1 MGMVTV
7 RSAKEWM
14 EQFGEDRAPTAVT
27 IGNFDG
33 VHRGHQK
40 ILRSVIERA
49 RAGGWTSAV
58 LTFDPHPVRVL
69 RGDNG
74 PHLLNTLEQRLREF
88 EAIGIGATLV
98 LRFDE
103 ALARHSPEEF
113 VRKFLCATLRARCV
127 MVGENFRFG
136 HRQAGDAKHLAE
148 YGHEMGFVV
157 ALVEPVTQD
166 GVIVSSTAIRQAL
179 REGRVAEARAMLG
192 RPYALDGRVATG
204 NGMGRKL
211 VVPTLNLET
220 PQEMLPKMGV
230 YATEVAVKGAS
241 YRAVTNVGMRPT
253 FDGKRLAIES
263 HLFGFAETVTE
274 GRMEVR
280 FWERIR
286 DEKKFSGP
294 EELKAQILRDV
305 EAAREYFSRA
315 TSQRD

>member
-7 RSAKEWM
+7 RSAKEWA
-14 EQFGEDRAPTAVT
+14 EKFGEERAPTAVT

-33 VHRGHQK
+33 VHLGHQK

-49 RAGGWTSAV
+49 RAGGCMSSV

-74 PHLLNTLEQRLREF
+74 PYLLSTLDQRLREF
-88 EAIGIGATLV
+88 EAIGIDITLV
-98 LRFDE
+98 LQFDE

-113 VRKFLCATLRARCV
+113 SRKFLCATLRARCV

-136 HRQAGDAKHLAE
+136 HKQAGDVKHLAE
-148 YGHEMGFVV
+148 YGREMGFEV
-157 ALVEPVTQD
+157 ALVEPVMQD
-166 GVIVSSTAIRQAL
+166 GVVVSSTAIRQAL
-179 REGRVAEARAMLG
+179 REGRITEARAMLG
-192 RPYALDGRVATG
+192 RPYELAGRIVPGTG
-204 NGMGRKL
+204 TGRKF

-230 YATEVAVKGAS
+230 YATEVTVERAS
-241 YRAVTNVGMRPT
+241 YQAVTNVGMRPT

-263 HLFGFAETVTE
+263 HLFGFSDTVTE
-274 GRMEVR
+274 GLMEVR
-280 FWERIR
+280 FWVRIR
-286 DEKKFSGP
+286 DEQKFSGP

-305 EAAREYFSRA
+305 AAAKDFFSRA
-315 TSQRD
+315 KK

>member
-7 RSAKEWM
+7 RSAEGWA
-14 EQFGEDRAPTAVT
+14 ERFGEDRTPTAVT

-49 RAGGWTSAV
+49 RAGNWMSAV

-74 PHLLNTLEQRLREF
+74 PYMLTTLKQRLQEF
-88 EAIGIGATLV
+88 EAIGIDATLV
-98 LRFDE
+98 LQFDE
-103 ALARHSPEEF
+103 ALAHHSPEEF
-113 VRKFLCATLRARCV
+113 ARKFLCATLRARCV

-136 HRQAGDAKHLAE
+136 HRQAGDVKHLAE
-148 YGHEMGFVV
+148 YGQEMGFEV
-157 ALVEPVTQD
+157 ALVEPVMQD
-166 GVIVSSTAIRQAL
+166 GAVVSSTAIRLAL
-179 REGRVAEARAMLG
+179 REGRVAEAREMLG
-192 RPYALDGRVATG
+192 RPYALDGRVVAGTG
-204 NGMGRKL
+204 TGRKF

-220 PQEMLPKMGV
+220 PQEMFPKMGV
-230 YATEVAVKGAS
+230 YATEATVGGAN
-241 YRAVTNVGMRPT
+241 YQAVTNVGVRPT

-263 HLFGFAETVTE
+263 HLFGFSEGVTE
-274 GRMEVR
+274 GPMEVR

-294 EELKAQILRDV
+294 EELKEQILRDV
-305 EAAREYFSRA
+305 EAAREYFA
-315 TSQRD
+315 KTSLQRH

>member
-1 MGMVTV
+1 MGMATV
-7 RSAKEWM
+7 RSAQEWT
-14 EQFGEDRAPTAVT
+14 EGFGEDRAPTAVT

-49 RAGGWTSAV
+49 QAGGWMSAV

-74 PHLLNTLEQRLREF
+74 PYLLSTLEQRLNAF
-88 EAIGIGATLV
+88 EGIGIDAALV

-113 VRKFLCATLRARCV
+113 ARKLLCATLRARCV
-127 MVGENFRFG
+127 LVGENFRFG
-136 HRQAGDAKHLAE
+136 HRQAGDVKHLAE
-148 YGHEMGFVV
+148 YGREMGFEVE
-157 ALVEPVTQD
+157 LVEPVMQD
-166 GVIVSSTAIRQAL
+166 GVVVSSTAIRQAL

-192 RPYALDGRVATG
+192 RPYALAGRIVAGTG
-204 NGMGRKL
+204 TGGKL

-230 YATEVAVKGAS
+230 YATEVKVAGAA
-241 YRAVTNVGMRPT
+241 YQAVTNVGMRPT

-263 HLFGFAETVTE
+263 HLFGFSDAVTE
-274 GRMEVR
+274 GPMEVR

-305 EAAREYFSRA
+305 EAAREYFSGL
-315 TSQRD
+315 SPQRQ

>member
-1 MGMVTV
+1 MGMATL
-7 RSAKEWM
+7 RTTQEWV
-14 EQFGEDRAPTAVT
+14 EQFGAGRPPAAVT

-40 ILRSVIERA
+40 ILQSVIERA
-49 RAGGWTSAV
+49 RAGGWMSAV

-74 PHLLNTLEQRLREF
+74 PYMLTTLEQRLQEF
-88 EAIGIGATLV
+88 EAIGIDATLV

-103 ALARHSPEEF
+103 ALARHTPEEF
-113 VRKFLCATLRARCV
+113 ARKFLCATLRARCV

-136 HRQAGDAKHLAE
+136 HKQAGDVKHLAE
-148 YGHEMGFVV
+148 YGREMGFEV
-157 ALVEPVTQD
+157 ALVEPVMQ
-166 GVIVSSTAIRQAL
+166 GGAVVSSTAIRLAL

-192 RPYALDGRVATG
+192 RPYELDGRVVSGTG
-204 NGMGRKL
+204 TGRKF

-230 YATEVAVKGAS
+230 YATEVTLAGAS
-241 YRAVTNVGMRPT
+241 YQAVTNVGMRPT

-263 HLFGFAETVTE
+263 HLLEFSDTVKE
-274 GRMEVR
+274 GAMKVR
-280 FWERIR
+280 FLERIR

-294 EELKAQILRDV
+294 EELKVQILRDA
-305 EAAREYFSRA
+305 EAARQYFA
-315 TSQRD
+315 KTLL